1 MKNLAYFTL
10 IFFSFLGMT
19 LNVNA
24 QDLSDI
30 AKLKMPDHPRILW
43 FEEDINPLVQE
54 VSKEAQW
61 QKIHQ
66 AILSE
71 SDKMLSLPTLERI
84 QIGKRLLDKSRE
96 CFKRVFYLSYSYNVT
111 RDPKYMER
119 AEKELLKVSNF
130 TDWNPSHF
138 LDVAEMT
145 MAVSIGY
152 DWLFNHLSDNS
163 RSIIREAIL
172 KKGLEPSMN
181 PKFNSWLK
189 ATHNWNQ
196 VCNAGM
202 TFGALAI
209 YEDNP
214 ELAKSIIQ
222 RSITSI
228 QLPMADYNPDGAY
241 PEGYGYWVYGTSFN
255 LMFLSAIEK
264 LYGHDFN
271 LSATPGFL
279 KTAAYFENMVGTSGK
294 AFNYADAQGGAGLTA
309 SVFWFANK
317 SKDPSLLY
325 NQVKYLDKKV
335 GGDRLFP
342 AIMIWGRGLALSNV
356 KEPSK
361 LIWTGQGP
369 NPVALMRSSW
379 SDPKAIYVGFKA
391 GSPSVNHGHMDI
403 GSFVMDALG
412 QRWSMDFG
420 MQEYESLESKGIK
433 LWGKEQGSQR
443 WDVFR
448 YNNLAHSTLTIDG
461 QYQKVDGY
469 AKIDGFTDSP
479 AFLSAFSDL
488 TSVYKGQINKLSRG
502 VAIVNKSYVVVRDE
516 METSENSKVLRWNML
531 TPAQVELNGKGQ
543 AVLSQNG
550 QKMVLKVLEPKNVTL
565 KTWTTQSSKEY
576 DAPNPNTLFVGFE
589 MELPQNAKQNITVV
603 LVPESNQIPGKKVI
617 KPLNLWKK

>member
-1 MKNLAYFTL
+1 
-10 IFFSFLGMT
+10 
-19 LNVNA
+19 
-24 QDLSDI
+24 
-30 AKLKMPDHPRILW
+30 
-43 FEEDINPLVQE
+43 
-54 VSKEAQW
+54 
-61 QKIHQ
+61 
-66 AILSE
+66 
-71 SDKMLSLPTLERI
+71 
-84 QIGKRLLDKSRE
+84 
-96 CFKRVFYLSYSYNVT
+96 
-111 RDPKYMER
+111 
-119 AEKELLKVSNF
+119 
-130 TDWNPSHF
+130 
-138 LDVAEMT
+138 
-145 MAVSIGY
+145 
-152 DWLFNHLSDNS
+152 
-163 RSIIREAIL
+163 
-172 KKGLEPSMN
+172 
-181 PKFNSWLK
+181 
-189 ATHNWNQ
+189 
-196 VCNAGM
+196 M

-228 QLPMADYNPDGAY
+228 KLPMADYNPDGAY

-379 SDPKAIYVGFKA
+379 SDSKAIYVGFKA

-403 GSFVMDALG
+403 GSFVMDAMG

-433 LWGKEQGSQR
+433 LWGKEQESQR

-516 METSENSKVLRWNML
+516 METSGNSKVLRWNML
-531 TPAQVELNGKGQ
+531 TPAQVEINGKGQ
-543 AVLSQNG
+543 ALLSQNG
-550 QKMVLKVLEPKNVTL
+550 QKMVLKVLEPKNVML
-565 KTWTTQSSKEY
+565 KTWTTQSTKDY

-603 LVPESNQIPGKKVI
+603 LVPESNQIPGKKDI

>member
-1 MKNLAYFTL
+1 MKNS
-10 IFFSFLGMT
+10 FFYIILFISLFGFSGKG
-19 LNVNA
+19 
-24 QDLSDI
+24 QDLSSI
-30 AKLKMPDHPRILW
+30 ESTKIPAHPRLLW
-43 FEEDINPLVQE
+43 FEDDISPLLLDI
-54 VSKEAQW
+54 SKDANW
-61 QKIHQ
+61 SKIHKT
-66 AILSE
+66 ILAE
-71 SDKMLSLPTLERI
+71 SDKMIPLPTLERI

-96 CFKRVFYLSYSYNVT
+96 CLKRVFYLSYSYKVT
-111 RDPKYMER
+111 KEKKYLER
-119 AEKELLKVSNF
+119 AEEELLKVSNF
-130 TDWNPSHF
+130 SDWNPSHF

-145 MAVSIGY
+145 MAVAIGY
-152 DWLFNHLSDNS
+152 DWLFESLSEDS
-163 RSIIREAIL
+163 RRVIKDAIL

-181 PKFNSWLK
+181 AKHNSWLK

-214 ELAKSIIQ
+214 ELAKNIIR
-222 RSITSI
+222 RSVTSI
-228 QLPMADYNPDGAY
+228 KLPMADYNPDGAY

-271 LSATPGFL
+271 LSTTPGFL

-317 SKDPSLLY
+317 TKEPSLLF
-325 NQVKYLDKKV
+325 NQVKYLDKKM

-342 AIMIWGRGLALSNV
+342 AIMIWGRGLNLTNIE
-356 KEPSK
+356 EPKK

-369 NPVALMRSSW
+369 NPVALMRSAW
-379 SDPKAIYVGFKA
+379 GDPNALYIGFKA

-403 GSFVMDALG
+403 GSFVMDAMG

-448 YNNLAHSTLTIDG
+448 YNNLAHSTLAIDG

-469 AKIDGFTDSP
+469 AKIDGFTDAP
-479 AFLSAFSDL
+479 AFLSAQSDL

-502 VAIVNKSYVVVRDE
+502 IAIVDKSYVVIRDE
-516 METSENSKVLRWNML
+516 METSENSKVVRWNMV
-531 TPAQVELNGKGQ
+531 TPAKVEINDKGQ
-543 AVLSQNG
+543 ATLTQNG
-550 QKMVLKVLEPKNVTL
+550 KKLFLKVLEPNNVEL
-565 KTWTTQSSKEY
+565 KTWTTQSSKDY

-589 MELPQNAKQNITVV
+589 LALSKNATQNITVV
-603 LVPESNQIPGKKVI
+603 LVPEGNKLPKKNELM
-617 KPLNLWKK
+617 PLKEWKN